1 MNIQRVKQGARITLY
16 NGIYMILL
24 GIFLIVFVKLNMKNS
39 FEAISSIWRIFVKYN
54 PKIAQLFFLFNTSIG
69 ILLISTGIIIIYL
82 SYFIYKRK
90 DKTAWVVLFLSGIT
104 SWGGLLVI
112 SILIK
117 NWTIVALIFIGWA
130 SFVIGMLLPFRYYT
144 QKNYLEY

>member
-1 MNIQRVKQGARITLY
+1 MNIQRVKQGAKITLY

-117 NWTIVALIFIGWA
+117 NWTIVFLIFIGWA
-130 SFVIGMLLPFRYYT
+130 SFAIGMLLPFRYYT